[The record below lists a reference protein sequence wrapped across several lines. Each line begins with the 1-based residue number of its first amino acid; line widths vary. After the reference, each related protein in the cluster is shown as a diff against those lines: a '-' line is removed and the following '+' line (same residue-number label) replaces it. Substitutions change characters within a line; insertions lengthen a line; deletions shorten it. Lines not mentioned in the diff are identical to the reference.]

1 MQAPEPGAQRKLPR
15 PNASR
20 DAFRMSDPAN
30 DDDYNEPR
38 PKKRGRPRKSDTEGR
53 APKRR
58 STGEASRRAS
68 NPTGQ
73 PKRRGRPPGSKNK
86 TKTAKTIGKKGLPQ
100 ALSGPHAPRHRESLA
115 PRPSANRRPSESD
128 NEWEDEEDIELPPS
142 PAKPYTHIAP
152 YVRRVRQATIE
163 AKWSPL
169 GAPSLKALTS
179 ILQLA
184 HRPILQRLSNTQQR
198 QTHTAAALRLVTN
211 QITKKI
217 ARGLPFPPSSMLPA
231 RGKGSGSRGR
241 PRNLPDGGREAELN
255 FESVLDSKQELE
267 RQLDPAL
274 DAVELLR
281 AEKERMEQELEMD
294 YEALRNL
301 QEGARAQ
308 AREQRELLK
317 RVHDFAREEKNAP
330 KTKDQD
336 MIIKEEQG
344 ALENP
349 FLVSVLIETLHD
361 HKLTCTRMQREI

>member
-1 MQAPEPGAQRKLPR
+1 
-15 PNASR
+15 
-20 DAFRMSDPAN
+20 
-30 DDDYNEPR
+30 
-38 PKKRGRPRKSDTEGR
+38 
-53 APKRR
+53 
-58 STGEASRRAS
+58 
-68 NPTGQ
+68 
-73 PKRRGRPPGSKNK
+73 
-86 TKTAKTIGKKGLPQ
+86 
-100 ALSGPHAPRHRESLA
+100 
-115 PRPSANRRPSESD
+115 
-128 NEWEDEEDIELPPS
+128 
-142 PAKPYTHIAP
+142 
-152 YVRRVRQATIE
+152 
-163 AKWSPL
+163 
-169 GAPSLKALTS
+169 
-179 ILQLA
+179 
-184 HRPILQRLSNTQQR
+184 
-198 QTHTAAALRLVTN
+198 
-211 QITKKI
+211 
-217 ARGLPFPPSSMLPA
+217 MLPA